1 MPAWLLTLPTMFA
14 KSSCALNP
22 IIYTVMNSSFRKQVR
37 NKLPIVE
44 NKSRGVA
51 TTEQNGPHC
60 VLPMGGGCW
69 GRRYNVPSKP
79 SYTTVLFG
87 YLDVD
92 LLTV

>member
-60 VLPMGGGCW
+60 AFYPWEGDVGRGGIMY
-69 GRRYNVPSKP
+69 RVNHLTQR
-79 SYTTVLFG
+79 F
-87 YLDVD
+87 YLAIWM
-92 LLTV
+92 